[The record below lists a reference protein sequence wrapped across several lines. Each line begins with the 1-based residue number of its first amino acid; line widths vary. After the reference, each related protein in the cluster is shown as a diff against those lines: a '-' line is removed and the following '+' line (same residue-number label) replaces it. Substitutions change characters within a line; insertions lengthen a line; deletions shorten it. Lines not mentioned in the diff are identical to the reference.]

1 MNTVKIMPIEKKIIS
16 SVKVAI
22 MFAEFGPYHA
32 SRIIAL
38 NNSLAIIGFSLIAL
52 RFSRTSASYQWI
64 PADLD
69 QLPVVTLSSSYRASL
84 GDSLIIPFKFAK
96 VLIEYNIKAVF
107 LPSYSPLTN
116 FLCFLIA
123 KILGCK
129 TILMCESWNQVN
141 QSAAIK
147 NIIKS
152 VIIKM
157 FDSALVGGRKHLE
170 YVASYGMAENKIFT
184 GYDVVDVDYYD
195 RKASQAREN
204 YTRQFLSEH
213 SLATSNTPS
222 NCVDEKESSIEFP
235 ELPTS
240 YFLSLGRFVK
250 KKNLDSLVIAYS
262 KYLNR
267 CQSVDSICN
276 SDVSHSQ
283 LFGFPASNSTITTTQ
298 SIRQCCSL
306 VFVGEGYLETHL
318 KQLAVSLNLIVRD
331 ANVNKTKS
339 DSPEVVFYP
348 FCQADVTPLFYAN
361 AHAFIL
367 PSTHEEWGLVVNEAL
382 SCGVPVLVS
391 EAVGSHFDLV
401 IDGVNGFVFKP
412 NDTDGLSHL
421 LSLIDS
427 DPLLRKQLGLAG
439 RQIIENWKPDLFG
452 QQGTN
457 ALLKAIGK
465 EL

>member
-1 MNTVKIMPIEKKIIS
+1 MNTGKILPIDKKIVS
-16 SVKVAI
+16 TFKVAI
-22 MFAEFGPYHA
+22 MFEDFGPYHA

-38 NNSLAIIGFSLIAL
+38 NNSLANIGFSLIAL
-52 RFSRTSASYQWI
+52 RFSRISASYQWI

-69 QLPVVTLSSSYRASL
+69 QLPIVTLSSSYRASL
-84 GDSLIIPFKFAK
+84 GDSVIIPFKFAK
-96 VLIEYNIKAVF
+96 VLIEYNIKAIF
-107 LPSYSPLTN
+107 LPSYWPLTN

-123 KILGCK
+123 KMLGCK
-129 TILMCESWNQVN
+129 TILMCESWSQGN

-147 NIIKS
+147 DIVKS
-152 VIIKM
+152 VIVKM

-170 YVASYGMAENKIFT
+170 YVASYGMPENKIFT

-195 RKASQAREN
+195 RKASQAREK
-204 YTRQFLSEH
+204 YIRQSLSDH
-213 SLATSNTPS
+213 SVATSNTPS
-222 NCVDEKESSIEFP
+222 NSVEENETSIQFS
-235 ELPTS
+235 ELPTN

-250 KKNLDSLVIAYS
+250 KKNLDSLIIAYS

-267 CQSVDSICN
+267 CQAIDSTFI
-276 SDVSHSQ
+276 SDVSSSQ
-283 LFGFPASNSTITTTQ
+283 LFGFSAPNSTITTNQ
-298 SIRQCCSL
+298 NNRQCCSL

-318 KQLAVSLNLIVRD
+318 KQLAVSLNLTVRD
-331 ANVNKTKS
+331 ANINKTKS

-367 PSTHEEWGLVVNEAL
+367 PSTHEEWGLVVNEAM
-382 SCGVPVLVS
+382 SCGVPVLIS

-401 IDGVNGFVFKP
+401 INGVNGFVFKP
-412 NDTDGLSHL
+412 NDTDRLSDL

-439 RQIIENWKPDLFG
+439 RQIIENWKPNLFG

-457 ALLKAIGK
+457 ALRKAIGK